1 MSPSLTLGFQ
11 ALILCG
17 PGVSLNTF
25 TSKPDDF
32 PKCLIQVA
40 NRPMVYYP
48 IEFCRRTGITDI
60 TLITPPSSFPAVNSA
75 MKLDPHLTSFHSPIP
90 SIIAPKGLDMTMGT
104 AQLLRLPEVQAV
116 IKTDFILLPCDLICE
131 VSGEALIEAW
141 MTTQGVVNQSKSAR
155 ERRNSFNTFDK
166 KPLDVRQKGR
176 HGALTIYY
184 QTATKDDT
192 IKNEATDFVAIAPL
206 THDEAAVIPSTDPE
220 QAPIRFNLFKLL
232 LSTPMAT
239 IKDKMEQEKGLLL
252 RHSLLQTHARIR
264 LLTTFRDAH
273 LYIFPRRVR
282 DLVRGQQRLQSISDD
297 LIGNW
302 AKSCWQDGLGENL
315 GLTRMIQ
322 YSTVNLEESSFDSNI
337 EAKYID
343 PRIDLQRLST
353 TKSALNTLPPKY
365 IHDPKS
371 LKAEKNPPPATPA
384 DLPQLLAYVYRGGN
398 LIRRIDNPSL
408 LLATSLHLAKLPSIE
423 EVGRESAS
431 PFAHARKISSPEL
444 VAGRSMVTA
453 HDCLLGDH
461 VTIESTAVVK
471 ESCIGSNCQ
480 IHRGARIIRCVVME
494 GAVVEERVQLS
505 GCVIGRRA
513 RIGRESVLRDCEVQD
528 CNVVSGKVEARDRK
542 FMVFE
547 TGGEVEDGVET
558 EGESEE

>member
-1 MSPSLTLGFQ
+1 
-11 ALILCG
+11 
-17 PGVSLNTF
+17 
-25 TSKPDDF
+25 
-32 PKCLIQVA
+32 
-40 NRPMVYYP
+40 
-48 IEFCRRTGITDI
+48 
-60 TLITPPSSFPAVNSA
+60 
-75 MKLDPHLTSFHSPIP
+75 
-90 SIIAPKGLDMTMGT
+90 
-104 AQLLRLPEVQAV
+104 
-116 IKTDFILLPCDLICE
+116 
-131 VSGEALIEAW
+131 
-141 MTTQGVVNQSKSAR
+141 
-155 ERRNSFNTFDK
+155 
-166 KPLDVRQKGR
+166 
-176 HGALTIYY
+176 
-184 QTATKDDT
+184 
-192 IKNEATDFVAIAPL
+192 
-206 THDEAAVIPSTDPE
+206 
-220 QAPIRFNLFKLL
+220 
-232 LSTPMAT
+232 
-239 IKDKMEQEKGLLL
+239 
-252 RHSLLQTHARIR
+252 
-264 LLTTFRDAH
+264 
-273 LYIFPRRVR
+273 
-282 DLVRGQQRLQSISDD
+282 
-297 LIGNW
+297 
-302 AKSCWQDGLGENL
+302 
-315 GLTRMIQ
+315 MIQ
-322 YSTVNLEESSFDSNI
+322 YSTVNLEESSFDSNV

-408 LLATSLHLAKLPSIE
+408 LLATSLHLAKLPSIK

-444 VAGRSMVTA
+444 VASRSMVTA

-471 ESCIGSNCQ
+471 ESCIGSNCH

-528 CNVVSGKVEARDRK
+528 CNVVSGKVEARDQK

-547 TGGEVEDGVET
+547 DGDEVEDGVET